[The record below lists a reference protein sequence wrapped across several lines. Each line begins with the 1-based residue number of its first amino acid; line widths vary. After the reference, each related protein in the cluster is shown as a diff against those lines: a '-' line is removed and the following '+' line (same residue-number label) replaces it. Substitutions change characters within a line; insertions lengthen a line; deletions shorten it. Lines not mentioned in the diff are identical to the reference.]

1 LATLTLSYRLAFA
14 LARQELQQYYTRLF
28 AKEEVLA
35 HPETLRTF
43 GVDRDTLDHAV
54 AVKLKK
60 RRDSDSSTS
69 SAAAS
74 PRRSPQL
81 QGRTEDEEQQV
92 RMRRGRASRDTH
104 DTLML
109 KPVAS
114 GVTHPT
120 TTKQLIVQETCDNTK
135 CGRVCLRV
143 SVSVCQPFR
152 LGTHWALHGVL
163 DALGGHQ
170 GTGTP
175 SRLDSPVA
183 HGRVQAEVLKW
194 QEWKA
199 QASPGGEPLRRRRG
213 SSVEE
218 MQLLRQQQMLSQPF
232 VQRTPT
238 RQPSPDVAGAEAA
251 AAGGAIADGR
261 VDPASSTPQDTEP
274 DDVDHGSEGWVDMD
288 ASLRDELPSPT
299 LEEVEDDQQHQPTPP
314 PARFRAEVIGTD
326 YVHGAAA
333 ADDGGRLQRLEE
345 QVAALTAKN
354 AELLVQLQ
362 AARDSA
368 PLVKSPLR
376 QEGGTEPQAR
386 IPPLEALCKFLIAV

>member
-1 LATLTLSYRLAFA
+1 MATLTLSYRLA

-81 QGRTEDEEQQV
+81 QGRRSDEEQV

-114 GVTHPT
+114 GATHPAA
-120 TTKQLIVQETCDNTK
+120 TKQPIVQETCDNTK
-135 CGRVCLRV
+135 CDRVCLCV
-143 SVSVCQPFR
+143 SVSVCQPLR

-175 SRLDSPVA
+175 SRLGSPVA

-213 SSVEE
+213 SSLEE
-218 MQLLRQQQMLSQPF
+218 MQLQRQQQMLSQPF

-251 AAGGAIADGR
+251 AAGAIADRR

-326 YVHGAAA
+326 HEHSAAA
-333 ADDGGRLQRLEE
+333 ADDGGHLQRLEE

-354 AELLVQLQ
+354 AELLDQLQ

-386 IPPLEALCKFLIAV
+386 ILPLEVLCNF